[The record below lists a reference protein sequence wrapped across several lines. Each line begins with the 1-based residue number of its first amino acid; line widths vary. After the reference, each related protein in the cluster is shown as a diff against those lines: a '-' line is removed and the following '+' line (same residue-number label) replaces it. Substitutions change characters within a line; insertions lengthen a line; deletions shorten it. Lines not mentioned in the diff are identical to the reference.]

1 MGLPKGTV
9 GFAIA
14 AACFLPGNASAF
26 GRMLVL
32 DRVHAHAAA
41 DSSHAVPDF
50 FPLISTSGGRGVN
63 AAANESI
70 KSGLPCPKGPSW
82 QAADSTR
89 EPVPQK
95 STKPKATTEGQDA
108 RQRSASDKPRATRN
122 KTASTSKAHKSG
134 TDKSII
140 FVGGKPGKRTEAPA
154 ACCRGKTGELRHD
167 KPNIRPEEKK

>member
-41 DSSHAVPDF
+41 DSSHAVPDS
-50 FPLISTSGGRGVN
+50 FPLMSTSDGRGVN

-70 KSGLPCPKGPSW
+70 KEGLLCPSGNNW

-89 EPVPQK
+89 EPQK
-95 STKPKATTEGQDA
+95 SAKPKATTAVQGP
-108 RQRSASDKPRATRN
+108 RQRSTSDKPRATRN
-122 KTASTSKAHKSG
+122 KTASASKAHKSG

-140 FVGGKPGKRTEAPA
+140 FVGGKPGKSTEAPA

-167 KPNIRPEEKK
+167 TRNIRPEEKK